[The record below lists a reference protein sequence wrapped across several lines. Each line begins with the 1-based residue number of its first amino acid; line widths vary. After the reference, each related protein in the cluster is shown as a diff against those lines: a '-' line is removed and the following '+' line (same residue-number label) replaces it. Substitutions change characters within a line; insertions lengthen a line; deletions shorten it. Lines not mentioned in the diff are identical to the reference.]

1 VDVIQIE
8 GLEAYYGDMQA
19 LFGVDIAVRE
29 GETFALVGANGA
41 GKSTL
46 MRSLVGLVKDRRGHV
61 RLNGE
66 DIIKT
71 QPEDIA
77 RAGVALVPEGRL
89 LFASLTVE
97 ENLLMGAMNRR
108 RGPWSLDQIYE
119 LFPILRERRSQMAT
133 TMSGGQQQM
142 VAIGRALMA
151 NPKVLL
157 CDELSLGLA
166 PVIVDQIYTSF
177 ARIRGEGMSIIIVE
191 QDIQRAIAVS
201 DRMACLLHG
210 QVTLR
215 VDDTARI
222 DLDEL
227 TAAYFGE

>member
-1 VDVIQIE
+1 MDVIQIE
-8 GLEAYYGDMQA
+8 RLEAFYGDMQA
-19 LFGVDIAVRE
+19 LFGVSLGLRA

-46 MRSLVGLVKDRRGHV
+46 MRALVGLVRDRRGHI
-61 RLNGE
+61 RLGGE
-66 DIIKT
+66 ELIAT
-71 QPEDIA
+71 SPEQIA
-77 RAGVALVPEGRL
+77 RAGIALVPEGRQ

-97 ENLLMGAMNRR
+97 ENLQMGAMNRR
-108 RGPWSLDQIYE
+108 RGPWDLEAIYG
-119 LFPILRERRSQMAT
+119 LFPVLRERRRQMAV

-151 NPKVLL
+151 NPRVLL

-166 PVIVDQIYTSF
+166 PVIVSQIYDSF
-177 ARIRGEGMSIIIVE
+177 ARIRAEGMSMIIVE
-191 QDIQRAIAVS
+191 QDIERAIAVS

-215 VDDTARI
+215 VEDTARVDI
-222 DLDEL
+222 DALS
-227 TAAYFGE
+227 AAYFGE

>member
-1 VDVIQIE
+1 MDVIQIE
-8 GLEAYYGDMQA
+8 RLEAFYGDMQA
-19 LFGVDIAVRE
+19 LFGVNLSLRA

-46 MRSLVGLVKDRRGHV
+46 MRSLVGLVKDRRGHI
-61 RLNGE
+61 RLGG
-66 DIIKT
+66 DDLIQT

-77 RAGVALVPEGRL
+77 RAGIALVPEGRM

-97 ENLLMGAMNRR
+97 ENLLMGTMNRR
-108 RGPWSLDQIYE
+108 RGHWTLDKVYD
-119 LFPILRERRSQMAT
+119 LFPVLKERRSQMAM

-142 VAIGRALMA
+142 VAIGRALMS
-151 NPKVLL
+151 NPRVLL

-166 PVIVDQIYTSF
+166 PVIVGQIYESF
-177 ARIRGEGMSIIIVE
+177 AKIRDDGMSIIVVE
-191 QDIQRAIAVS
+191 QDIQRAISVS

-215 VDDTARI
+215 VEDTSRVN
-222 DLDEL
+222 LDAL

>member
-1 VDVIQIE
+1 MDVIQIE
-8 GLEAYYGDMQA
+8 RLEAYYGDMQA
-19 LFGVDIAVRE
+19 LFGINLSVRA

-46 MRSLVGLVKDRRGHV
+46 MRSLVGLVKDRRGHI

-66 DIIKT
+66 DIIAT
-71 QPEDIA
+71 APEDIS
-77 RAGVALVPEGRL
+77 RAGIALVPEGRM
-89 LFASLTVE
+89 LFSSLTVE

-108 RGPWSLDQIYE
+108 HGPWSVEGVYD
-119 LFPILRERRSQMAT
+119 LFPILRERRTQMAT

-151 NPKVLL
+151 NPNVLL

-166 PVIVDQIYTSF
+166 PVIVEQIYDSF
-177 ARIRGEGMSIIIVE
+177 ARIRDEGMSIIIVE
-191 QDIQRAIAVS
+191 QDIERAISVS
-201 DRMACLLHG
+201 DRIACLLHG

-215 VDDTARI
+215 VEDTSRV
-222 DLDEL
+222 DLNDL

>member
-1 VDVIQIE
+1 MDVIQIE
-8 GLEAYYGDMQA
+8 RLEAYYGDMQA
-19 LFGVDIAVRE
+19 LFGINLTVRA

-46 MRSLVGLVKDRRGHV
+46 MRSLVGLVKDRRGHI

-66 DIIKT
+66 DIIAT
-71 QPEDIA
+71 APEDIS
-77 RAGVALVPEGRL
+77 RAGIALVPEGRM
-89 LFASLTVE
+89 LFSSLTVE

-108 RGPWSLDQIYE
+108 HGPWSLEGIYG
-119 LFPILRERRSQMAT
+119 LFPILRERRTQMAT

-151 NPKVLL
+151 NPNVLL

-166 PVIVDQIYTSF
+166 PVIVEQIYDSF
-177 ARIRGEGMSIIIVE
+177 ARIRDEGMSIIIVE
-191 QDIQRAIAVS
+191 QDIERAISVS

-215 VDDTARI
+215 VEDTSRV
-222 DLDEL
+222 DLNDL

>member
-1 VDVIQIE
+1 MDVIQIE
-8 GLEAYYGDMQA
+8 RLEAFYGDMQA
-19 LFGVDIAVRE
+19 LFGVNLSLRA

-41 GKSTL
+41 GKSTF
-46 MRSLVGLVKDRRGHV
+46 MRSLVGLVKDRRGHI
-61 RLNGE
+61 RLGG
-66 DIIKT
+66 DDLIQT

-77 RAGVALVPEGRL
+77 RAGIALVPEGRM

-97 ENLLMGAMNRR
+97 ENLLMGTMNRR
-108 RGPWSLDQIYE
+108 RGHWTLDKVYD
-119 LFPILRERRSQMAT
+119 LFPVLKERRSQMAM

-142 VAIGRALMA
+142 VAIGRALMS
-151 NPKVLL
+151 NPRVLL

-166 PVIVDQIYTSF
+166 PVIVGQIYESF
-177 ARIRGEGMSIIIVE
+177 AKIRDDGMSIIVVE
-191 QDIQRAIAVS
+191 QDIQRAISVS

-215 VDDTARI
+215 VEDTSRVN
-222 DLDEL
+222 LDAL